1 MTKPASTTKKPR
13 NQHTSGSPETG
24 LTG

>member
-24 LTG
+24 LT